1 MEHSFMSPRFRSRVV
16 LAMAAA
22 CVLAVAPLPVLAQA
36 AGAPSGRVTTP
47 LTAEAASVKK
57 LLEERFPGAQVKH
70 IAKTNVLGLYEA
82 MFDDQ
87 LVYTDA
93 KVTYLL
99 VGAIYDVKS
108 KVNLTE
114 QQSRKLNRVAWSEL
128 PLNLAIKKV
137 KGDGSRKLA
146 VFSDADCPFCARLE
160 ENLKRIDNVTI
171 YTFLY
176 PIDQLHP
183 DAARKSRL
191 IWCAPDRA
199 KAWDDFFAKGTL
211 PDNAGD
217 CENPVAATQA
227 IGSKFRVS
235 ATPTLVF
242 ADGTVVPGA
251 IPVENMEAE
260 LTRAEAEAKKL
271 AATK

>member
-1 MEHSFMSPRFRSRVV
+1 MEHPFMSPLFPSRTV
-16 LAMAAA
+16 LAIAAA
-22 CVLAVAPLPVLAQA
+22 LLLAAPLTAPAQS
-36 AGAPSGRVTTP
+36 AGAASGRVSAP
-47 LTAEAASVKK
+47 LTAEATTVKK

-70 IAKTNVLGLYEA
+70 IAKTNILGGLYEA

-93 KVTYLL
+93 KVTYLV
-99 VGAIYDVKS
+99 VGAIYDIKS

-114 QQSRKLNRVAWSEL
+114 QQARKLNRVAWNEL

-137 KGDGSRKLA
+137 KGDGSRRLA

-160 ENLKRIDNVTI
+160 ENLKKIDNVTV

-191 IWCAPDRA
+191 IWCAPDRV
-199 KAWDDFFAKGTL
+199 KAWDDFFAKGSL

-227 IGSKFRVS
+227 LGSKFRVS
-235 ATPTLVF
+235 ATPTLIF